1 MDYELGNP
9 MKLGISWTWRWF
21 DYSLAIVAVVAGFAI
36 WFVPN
41 FENSP
46 EIRKL
51 YAEQK
56 ALKEARLKREAIA
69 AEIKKEQEEL
79 GLVFI
84 GPSPAEEPKKQ
95 PAPKAK

>member
-1 MDYELGNP
+1 M
-9 MKLGISWTWRWF
+9 SWTWRWF
-21 DYSLAIVAVVAGFAI
+21 DYSIAIVAVIAGFAI

-51 YAEQK
+51 YAEQR
-56 ALKEARLKREAIA
+56 ALKEQRLKYEAQQ

-84 GPSPAEEPKKQ
+84 GPPAEEPAKQ

>member
-1 MDYELGNP
+1 M
-9 MKLGISWTWRWF
+9 SWTWRWL
-21 DYSLAIVAVVAGFAI
+21 DYSIAIAAVIAGFAI

-46 EIRKL
+46 EIKKL

-56 ALKEARLKREAIA
+56 ALKETRLKYEAQQ
-69 AEIKKEQEEL
+69 AEIKKEREDL

-84 GPSPAEEPKKQ
+84 GPSPEEPKKQ

>member
-1 MDYELGNP
+1 M
-9 MKLGISWTWRWF
+9 SWTWRWF
-21 DYSLAIVAVVAGFAI
+21 DYSIAIAAVIGGFAI

-46 EIRKL
+46 EIQKL
-51 YAEQK
+51 YAEQR
-56 ALKEARLKREAIA
+56 ALKEQRLKYEAQQ
-69 AEIKKEQEEL
+69 AEIKKEREEL

-84 GPSPAEEPKKQ
+84 APAAEEPKKE

>member
-1 MDYELGNP
+1 M
-9 MKLGISWTWRWF
+9 SWTWRWF
-21 DYSLAIVAVVAGFAI
+21 DYSIAIVAVIAGFAI

-56 ALKEARLKREAIA
+56 ALKEQRLKYEAQQ
-69 AEIKKEQEEL
+69 AEIKKEREDL

-84 GPSPAEEPKKQ
+84 EPSADEAKKE

>member
-1 MDYELGNP
+1 M
-9 MKLGISWTWRWF
+9 SWTWRWL
-21 DYSLAIVAVVAGFAI
+21 DYSIAIAAVIAGFAI

-46 EIRKL
+46 EIKKL
-51 YAEQK
+51 YAEQR
-56 ALKEARLKREAIA
+56 ALKEQRLKYEAQQ
-69 AEIKKEQEEL
+69 AEIKKEREDL

-84 GPSPAEEPKKQ
+84 GPAEEPGKQPAKQPAKK